1 MSVHHLEAV
10 SRIMQMS
17 TLMALG
23 THIFRE
29 REKSRNADIDCEA
42 VRTSDS
48 FLSKVYVSSV
58 SWKSLETMTTQGR
71 ESL

>member
-1 MSVHHLEAV
+1 
-10 SRIMQMS
+10 
-17 TLMALG
+17 MALG